1 MREVARFLL
10 QERPAQ
16 ILLAARKLPHAY
28 ISTLAKD
35 VDCTYAHAS
44 RVVKKM
50 RKLGL
55 VKLSAKGRVKFVSLT
70 PAGEKAAAALQRIA
84 ALGEN

>member
-16 ILLAARKLPHAY
+16 ILLAAKRLKSPY

-50 RKLGL
+50 GKLGL
-55 VKLSAKGRVKFVSLT
+55 VKLNQRGRVKFVTLT
-70 PAGEKAAAALQRIA
+70 PGGEKAAAALQRIA
-84 ALGEN
+84 NLGEN